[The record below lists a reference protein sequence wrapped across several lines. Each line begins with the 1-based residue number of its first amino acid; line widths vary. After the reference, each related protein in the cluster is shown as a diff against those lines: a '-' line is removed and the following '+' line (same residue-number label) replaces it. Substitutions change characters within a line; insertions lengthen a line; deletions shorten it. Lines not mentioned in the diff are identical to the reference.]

1 MQNTL
6 LSLVLQIRE
15 QLRKTKQDYLKAVE
29 SGNALEARRVAE
41 HITYLQAELEKLQ
54 PQKKGYQGL

>member
-29 SGNALEARRVAE
+29 SGNALEARRIAE
-41 HITYLQAELEKLQ
+41 QITYFETELNKLQ
-54 PQKKGYQGL
+54 SQKKGYEGT

>member
-1 MQNTL
+1 MENTL

-15 QLRKTKQDYLKAVE
+15 QIRKARMDYIRAVDN
-29 SGNALEARRVAE
+29 GRNAEAREIAE
-41 HITYLQAELEKLQ
+41 HITSLQVELEKLQ